1 MSGHPRCQKC
11 LCELQKSEVVF
22 AAVLQTFCLTLSES
36 LTCGSLQECKCLAAV
51 EITAGQVLKNKCQ
64 DLSVFSPMTYR

>member
-22 AAVLQTFCLTLSES
+22 AAALQTFCLTLSES
-36 LTCGSLQECKCLAAV
+36 LACGSLQECKCLAAV
-51 EITAGQVLKNKCQ
+51 EICAGQVLKRNARV
-64 DLSVFSPMTYR
+64 SVSSLL